1 MIRKTRFSL
10 RIFSGLITLTFFLND
25 LAFAALDF
33 KPAEI
38 AIFQKALPVIQFPSS
53 VAVIEDA
60 WMAGTVIPNATNP
73 SSPKSLVGDRAS
85 VDSRQKIAGMTR
97 GSGKTIFLIQDAH
110 TNESGQRN
118 AAKAL
123 EIILKLR
130 GSNKTRHSELR
141 RSEESHLGD
150 EILRRFAPQDDGGIK
165 YVFLEAGTGDDS
177 LSSIRA
183 RASLEKRK

>member
-1 MIRKTRFSL
+1 MKKKFHPYLKWVSSL
-10 RIFSGLITLTFFLND
+10 LVLTFFLQDVSYAAID
-25 LAFAALDF
+25 L
-33 KPAEI
+33 KPAQFEF
-38 AIFQKALPVIQFPSS
+38 FQKPLVNFQIPASVALVEDSYLASS
-53 VAVIEDA
+53 VERIA
-60 WMAGTVIPNATNP
+60 
-73 SSPKSLVGDRAS
+73 DRKEKEAEGGIHYPLS
-85 VDSRQKIAGMTR
+85 AKRYPLKYGN
-97 GSGKTIFLIQDAH
+97 KTIFLIQDAH